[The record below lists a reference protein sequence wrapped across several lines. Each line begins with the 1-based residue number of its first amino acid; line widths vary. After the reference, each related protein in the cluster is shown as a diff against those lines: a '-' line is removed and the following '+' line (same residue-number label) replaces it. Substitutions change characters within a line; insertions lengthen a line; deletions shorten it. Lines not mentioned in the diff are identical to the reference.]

1 MQVHKNPALRKSLI
15 STTSALLRRRAEL
28 LGMHPSDKFRNE
40 NGIGMQMIALERAMY
55 GDTRM
60 TWHTSALFREVAKL
74 FREQREQFYQKLQ
87 KAKDRWVNSSP
98 TAETFDA

>member
-1 MQVHKNPALRKSLI
+1 
-15 STTSALLRRRAEL
+15 
-28 LGMHPSDKFRNE
+28 
-40 NGIGMQMIALERAMY
+40 MIALERAMY